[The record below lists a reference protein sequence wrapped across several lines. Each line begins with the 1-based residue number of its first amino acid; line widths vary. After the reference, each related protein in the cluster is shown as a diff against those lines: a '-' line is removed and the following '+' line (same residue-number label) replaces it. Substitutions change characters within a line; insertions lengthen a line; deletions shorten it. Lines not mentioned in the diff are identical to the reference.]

1 MSFSKGQLVLYFEEE
16 RERETDDCSEETSS
30 DNCSEDEKEEVY
42 DIDRR
47 CYILYDKDSQ
57 EYYITGK
64 RYDDDAVEYNFYG
77 KKVLDIYSF
86 LINTIEE
93 NSTVNLVLYNYI
105 NIYENAPVYD
115 NHPYLD
121 FSTLNEKSEEKGIVI
136 SAFYNIENSNFHK
149 IINML
154 KLLKTIRY

>member
-16 RERETDDCSEETSS
+16 REGETDDNSEDTSS
-30 DNCSEDEKEEVY
+30 DNISADEEEV
-42 DIDRR
+42 IDRR

-57 EYYITGK
+57 EYFITGK
-64 RYDDDAVEYNFYG
+64 RFNDDAVEYNFYG
-77 KKVLDIYSF
+77 KKALDIYSF

-93 NSTVNLVLYNYI
+93 NSTVNLVLYNFI

-115 NHPYLD
+115 SHPYLD
-121 FSTLNEKSEEKGIVI
+121 FTTLDDKSEEKGIII
-136 SAFYNIENSNFHK
+136 SSFYHIESSNFNK